1 MNGSLALT
9 AQGHSL
15 EPRSPSILVAMDAE
29 NTTASEL
36 QQEALDPP
44 NFLVATSRWTGR
56 LSIVFILLLSI
67 AMGAFAIWF
76 KYHQGRRCM
85 AFWGSHNAGLI
96 RHASTVELL
105 VPGPQASQDE
115 LQRAVESA
123 DPFPG
128 VETSHDISTLPGL
141 VHARHMLIEDQSYS
155 WDQPVGGEEPGWKFV
170 LRFREGQDQILL
182 AFDTSRHLVQLVG
195 GGQPVV
201 MGRMLGQ
208 LEKYLGLTDPL
219 PATN

>member
-1 MNGSLALT
+1 
-9 AQGHSL
+9 
-15 EPRSPSILVAMDAE
+15 MDAE

-44 NFLVATSRWTGR
+44 AFPVATSRWTGR
-56 LSIVFILLLSI
+56 LFILFILLLSI

-85 AFWGSHNAGLI
+85 AFWGSRNAGLI

-105 VPGPQASQDE
+105 VPGPRVSQDE
-115 LQRAVESA
+115 LQRAVESTGA
-123 DPFPG
+123 FSG
-128 VETSHDISTLPGL
+128 TGTSHDISTLPGL
-141 VHARHMLIEDQSYS
+141 VHARHMLIEDQSYH
-155 WDQPVGGEEPGWKFV
+155 WDQPVGEEEPGWKFV
-170 LRFREGQDQILL
+170 LRFREGQDQIQL
-182 AFDTSRHLVQLVG
+182 AFDTSRRLVQLVG

-208 LEKYLGLTDPL
+208 LEKYLGIANPL
-219 PATN
+219 RAAN